1 MKKVVFIKNALILTA
16 TSLILRLLGV
26 FFKVWMA
33 KFIGSEGIGLYQ
45 LVFSFY
51 VLASTFAS
59 GGISVAVTRLV
70 SNELL
75 LGSKNG
81 VKKIMLRSFLLT
93 FFIAFLSFCGIEV
106 FAHPIATV
114 FLGDQ
119 NAVLSLRILAFS
131 LFFMGASSCIKG
143 YFIARRK
150 TLPPSSAQI
159 FEQIVRLSTA
169 FVLFINLSHLGVAYM
184 CAAVLL
190 ADTIAELF
198 SCLYLY
204 VFYKKDVSC
213 LESLGRS
220 SPPFSVLGK
229 LLHISG
235 PITGGR
241 YINSGLRTI
250 ENVLVPKQLM
260 LFGLTGERA
269 LSFFGVI
276 KGMALPILFF
286 PSTLLG
292 SITTLLIPEISG
304 AAAIGDKRLIS
315 RLVKK
320 VLRITALIGFI
331 FGGMFFV
338 CGEQLG
344 ILIYN
349 DAISGR
355 AIKFLAPLVP
365 LMYIDSISDGI
376 LKGLDLQ
383 GATFRHSIFD
393 STMRIVLIWFLLPIY
408 GEIGFIAIMYVSN
421 LLTAMLNLVCLIKK
435 AQIKVDWFGSIIF
448 PLISTVGITLCVSIL
463 FKGFADLPFV
473 ILVGGVSLILYIM
486 LLFLSK
492 TLTKEEL
499 QGFIH

>member
-1 MKKVVFIKNALILTA
+1 MKKVVFIKNAIILTV
-16 TSLILRLLGV
+16 TSLVLRFLGV

-33 KFIGSEGIGLYQ
+33 NYIGSEGIGLYQ

-51 VLASTFAS
+51 VLVSTFAS

-70 SNELL
+70 SDELL

-93 FFIAFLSFCGIEV
+93 FFIALLTFLSTEF
-106 FAHPIATV
+106 FANPIADI
-114 FLGDQ
+114 FLGNTD
-119 NAVLSLRILAFS
+119 AVLSLRILAFS

-159 FEQIVRLSTA
+159 FEQIVRLATA
-169 FVLFINLSHLGVAYM
+169 FLLFINFSHLGTPYL

-190 ADTIAELF
+190 ADTVAELF

-204 VFYKKDVSC
+204 IFYKKDISHINC
-213 LESLGRS
+213 CGRF

-229 LLHISG
+229 LIHISA
-235 PITGGR
+235 PITLGK

-250 ENVLVPKQLM
+250 ENVLVPKQLVA
-260 LFGLTGERA
+260 FGLENAAA

-292 SITTLLIPEISG
+292 SITTLLIPEISC
-304 AAAIGDKRLIS
+304 AAATADNRLIS
-315 RLVKK
+315 RLVKR
-320 VLRITALIGFI
+320 VLRITALIGII
-331 FGGMFFV
+331 FGGIFFV
-338 CGEQLG
+338 CGDALG
-344 ILIYN
+344 VLIYN
-349 DAISGR
+349 DTLSGNV
-355 AIKFLAPLVP
+355 IKILAPLVP
-365 LMYIDSISDGI
+365 LMYLDSISDGI

-383 GATFRHSIFD
+383 GATFRHSVCD
-393 STMRIVLIWFLLPIY
+393 STLRIVLIWFLLPLY
-408 GEIGFIAIMYVSN
+408 GEFGFIAIMYISN
-421 LLTAMLNLVCLIKK
+421 LLTCLLNMICLIRRAK
-435 AQIKVDWFGSIIF
+435 IKINWFGSVIF
-448 PLISTVGITLCVSIL
+448 PIITTIGVTLCAARL
-463 FKGFADLPFV
+463 FRCFSGLLYV
-473 ILVGGVSLILYIM
+473 VLVGGVSLMLYIT

-499 QGFIH
+499 QGFIR